1 MIMPATA
8 NANEQFAATR
18 QARNHFGIV
27 VGGVGPHAPLDL
39 GSAGGPGI
47 VRGRAQHRHG
57 QNQPNLQQT
66 ERHRVRSSLLAK
78 CQEYKNERPLTEP
91 ELYRDYPDR
100 LHVHE
105 ILFEAEW
112 HGCRR
117 APEPSEWMTRPSE
130 GPPDHWFCCSRVF
143 LAITAP
149 YHRSHSLAMC
159 CSASACADISAR
171 RCALLRTGGVGLGD
185 ATHLCDRF

>member
-1 MIMPATA
+1 
-8 NANEQFAATR
+8 
-18 QARNHFGIV
+18 
-27 VGGVGPHAPLDL
+27 LDL

-117 APEPSEWMTRPSE
+117 AISIRVSKSRLSLRAFSGSLERETAGRRFVRRGAERSRQTRNRIQI
-130 GPPDHWFCCSRVF
+130 G
-143 LAITAP
+143 
-149 YHRSHSLAMC
+149 
-159 CSASACADISAR
+159 ASQGQCR
-171 RCALLRTGGVGLGD
+171 EQ
-185 ATHLCDRF
+185 DRNNT